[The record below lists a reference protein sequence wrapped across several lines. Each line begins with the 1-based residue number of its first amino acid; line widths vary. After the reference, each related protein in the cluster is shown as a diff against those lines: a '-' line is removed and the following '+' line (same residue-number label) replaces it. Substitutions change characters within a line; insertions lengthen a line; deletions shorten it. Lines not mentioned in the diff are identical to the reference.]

1 MSLSRRCLSA
11 NISQRYFSL
20 RMLAGKKIS
29 CLRRFFSSSLSLSLS
44 LQLVSQK
51 KEQWHISER
60 IGWRMLRHCVISNR
74 NFGEFY
80 DPKPY
85 VVFQGKSSSRFTM
98 FVLAISANN
107 FQRTPEI
114 IILSILSDYTFL
126 PSENNPTNVSN
137 KYMYTFFYINIQFI

>member
-1 MSLSRRCLSA
+1 
-11 NISQRYFSL
+11 
-20 RMLAGKKIS
+20 
-29 CLRRFFSSSLSLSLS
+29 
-44 LQLVSQK
+44 
-51 KEQWHISER
+51 
-60 IGWRMLRHCVISNR
+60 MLRHCVISNR

-137 KYMYTFFYINIQFI
+137 KYMYTFFYINIQFIWFIRNNSQCNVSFLSICLNDKYSILDKKIYYLIKIKKNITIKFKNLKIFIFNH